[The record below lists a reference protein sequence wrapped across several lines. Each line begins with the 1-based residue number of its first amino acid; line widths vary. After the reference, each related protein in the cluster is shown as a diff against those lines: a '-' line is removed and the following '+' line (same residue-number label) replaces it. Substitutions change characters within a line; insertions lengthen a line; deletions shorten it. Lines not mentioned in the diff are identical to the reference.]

1 MTPPRERSRIP
12 APSDGCRRGLIC
24 AAASGGRDAHYA
36 RCAGRYTRHTPPHP
50 LGLTPPA
57 GSATFSDPRADLSV
71 LGCVN
76 QRFLSVFR
84 PRNKERFIMRASD
97 IRKGQ
102 AVIIAGKLM
111 VVTNADH
118 NTPGNL
124 RAKVQFKLRDVAKG
138 TIQDKRDGAT
148 DDIETTNL
156 DTRQV
161 EYLYSDNDG
170 HVVMDLE
177 TYEQDT
183 IPKEVFGDDIL
194 YLKPNT
200 QLSAQFHEGK
210 VVSYQLPATVDLK
223 VTDTAHGTKGATAT
237 NQMKDAVLE
246 TGLKTRV
253 PPFIEQGEI
262 VRVSTSGGGYQSR
275 A

>member
-1 MTPPRERSRIP
+1 
-12 APSDGCRRGLIC
+12 
-24 AAASGGRDAHYA
+24 
-36 RCAGRYTRHTPPHP
+36 
-50 LGLTPPA
+50 
-57 GSATFSDPRADLSV
+57 
-71 LGCVN
+71 
-76 QRFLSVFR
+76 
-84 PRNKERFIMRASD
+84 MRASD

-102 AVIIAGKLM
+102 AVIIDGKLM
-111 VVTNADH
+111 VVTGADH

-138 TIQDKRDGAT
+138 TIQDKRVGAT

-170 HVVMDLE
+170 HVLMDLE
-177 TYEQDT
+177 TYDQNT

-200 QLSAQFHEGK
+200 QLKALFHSGK
-210 VVSYQLPATVDLK
+210 VVSYELPASVELK
-223 VTDTAHGTKGATAT
+223 ITDTPPVIKGATAT
-237 NQMKDAVLE
+237 NQLKDATLE

-253 PPFIEQGEI
+253 PGFIVTGETI
-262 VRVSTSGGGYQSR
+262 RISTEDGSYQSR